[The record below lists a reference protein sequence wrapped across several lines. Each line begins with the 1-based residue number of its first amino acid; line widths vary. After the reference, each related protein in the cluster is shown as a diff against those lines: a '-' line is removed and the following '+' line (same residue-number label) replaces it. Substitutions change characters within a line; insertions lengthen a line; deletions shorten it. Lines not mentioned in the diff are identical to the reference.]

1 MEPAVTGRIRGA
13 GIRYYI
19 PSDPGIGSMIFCDR
33 CPGRAVIFQKYS
45 GRHLC
50 SRHFQEDVHRKAR
63 EVLRSYRIFGGP
75 CRIAVAVSGGKDSS
89 SLLVIL
95 HHLFGH
101 REDVELLAVSID
113 EGIDG
118 YRPKTL
124 AAAAAVAGDLGVEHI
139 IVSLQDEFGVTT
151 DQLASGGRPQ
161 GPCSFCGV
169 LRKGLL
175 NKTARSLSADA
186 VATGHNLDDEA
197 QTVMLNYL
205 KGDVDRLYRL
215 RPKRAIAGMVPR
227 IKPLRRVPEKEMGL
241 YAILRAIPFET
252 AACPYISRAMRQE
265 VKDLLNDLEAKH
277 PGTKYSIMRG
287 FDKINELQP
296 PRSYEV
302 VACTRC
308 SEPSSDGVCASCR
321 LLEQVRGEESL

>member
-1 MEPAVTGRIRGA
+1 MIR
-13 GIRYYI
+13 
-19 PSDPGIGSMIFCDR
+19 CDR
-33 CPGRAVIFQKYS
+33 CSGRAVIFQKYS
-45 GRHLC
+45 GKHLC
-50 SRHFQEDVHRKAR
+50 SRHFEEDVHRKVK
-63 EVLRSYRIFGGP
+63 EVLRTYRIFGKP
-75 CRIAVAVSGGKDSS
+75 CRIVVAVSGGKDST
-89 SLLVIL
+89 SLLAIL
-95 HHLFGH
+95 HGLFSS

-118 YRPKTL
+118 YRPKTIS
-124 AAAAAVAGDLGVEHI
+124 AAASVAKQLGIEHVVER
-139 IVSLQDEFGVTT
+139 LDDNFGVTT
-151 DQLASGGRPQ
+151 DLMAAQGHPQ

-175 NKTARSLSADA
+175 NRTARNLGANA

-215 RPKRAIAGMVPR
+215 RPKKPLAGMVPR
-227 IKPLRRVPEKEMGL
+227 IKPLRRIPEKEMGV
-241 YAILRAIPFET
+241 YAITHGIPIET

-287 FDKINELQP
+287 FEKILARELP
-296 PRSYEV
+296 GSYEV

-308 SEPSSDGVCASCR
+308 GEPSSDGVCASCR
-321 LLEQVRGEESL
+321 LLEMVCGEQSL

>member
-1 MEPAVTGRIRGA
+1 VTGRIRRA

-19 PSDPGIGSMIFCDR
+19 PSDRGIGRMIVCDR

-45 GRHLC
+45 GSHLC

-75 CRIAVAVSGGKDSS
+75 CRVAVATSGGKDSS

-118 YRPKTL
+118 YRPRTL
-124 AAAAAVAGDLGVEHI
+124 AAASAVARSLGVEHLV
-139 IVSLQDEFGVTT
+139 VSLRDEYGVTT
-151 DQLASGGRPQ
+151 DGLASGGHPQ

-175 NKTARSLSADA
+175 NKTARNLGADA
-186 VATGHNLDDEA
+186 LATGHNLDDEA
-197 QTVMLNYL
+197 QTVMLNYI

-215 RPKRAIAGMVPR
+215 RPKRAIPGMVPR

-241 YAILRAIPFET
+241 YAILRDIPFEN

-265 VKDLLNDLEAKH
+265 VKDLLNGLEAKH

-287 FDKINELQP
+287 FERILDLQP
-296 PRSYEV
+296 PGSYE
-302 VACTRC
+302 AIPCAGC
-308 SEPSSDGVCASCR
+308 GEPSSDGVCASCR